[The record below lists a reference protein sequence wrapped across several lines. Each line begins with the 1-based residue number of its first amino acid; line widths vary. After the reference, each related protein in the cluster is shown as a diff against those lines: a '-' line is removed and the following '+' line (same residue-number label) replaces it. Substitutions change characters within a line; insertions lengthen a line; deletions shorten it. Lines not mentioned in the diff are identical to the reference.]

1 MYSLLMRDI
10 ARVLPFDLHLG
21 HTVALSLSGLST
33 DATGLTTIATWL
45 KERRLRAAVPDVRS
59 TAS

>member
-21 HTVALSLSGLST
+21 HTVALSGLST

-45 KERRLRAAVPDVRS
+45 KERRLRRRA
-59 TAS
+59 